1 MRGCGGAAPL
11 RFSRMRGFG
20 PAAQFVSSIPDPQ
33 AEACA
38 FKSTRTFRGRS
49 LFQEPLAEVRVEVY
63 TSSAGISECGIPGSH
78 GGEIC
83 KGVSAVPFHFE
94 NRTIRGGLMPH
105 FLTQVAYNEQAWQ
118 SLVSNPQNRL
128 DAIRPVIEK
137 LGGRVVNAYFA
148 FGDYDFV
155 LITELPDNVSAA
167 ALAIAASAGGACKSV
182 KTTPLMENAEGLEAL
197 RKAATSGYRAP
208 TSGRT
213 ASA

>member
-1 MRGCGGAAPL
+1 
-11 RFSRMRGFG
+11 
-20 PAAQFVSSIPDPQ
+20 
-33 AEACA
+33 
-38 FKSTRTFRGRS
+38 
-49 LFQEPLAEVRVEVY
+49 
-63 TSSAGISECGIPGSH
+63 
-78 GGEIC
+78 
-83 KGVSAVPFHFE
+83 
-94 NRTIRGGLMPH
+94 MPH

-118 SLVSNPQNRL
+118 TLVSNPQNRL

-137 LGGRVVNAYFA
+137 LGGRIVNAYFA

-197 RKAATSGYRAP
+197 RKAASSGYRAP

>member
-1 MRGCGGAAPL
+1 
-11 RFSRMRGFG
+11 
-20 PAAQFVSSIPDPQ
+20 
-33 AEACA
+33 
-38 FKSTRTFRGRS
+38 
-49 LFQEPLAEVRVEVY
+49 
-63 TSSAGISECGIPGSH
+63 
-78 GGEIC
+78 
-83 KGVSAVPFHFE
+83 
-94 NRTIRGGLMPH
+94 MPH
-105 FLTQVAYNEQAWQ
+105 FLTQVAYNEKAWQ

-128 DAIRPVIEK
+128 DAIRPVIDK
-137 LGGRVVNAYFA
+137 LGGRIVNAYFA

-197 RKAATSGYRAP
+197 RKAASSGYRAP

>member
-1 MRGCGGAAPL
+1 
-11 RFSRMRGFG
+11 
-20 PAAQFVSSIPDPQ
+20 
-33 AEACA
+33 
-38 FKSTRTFRGRS
+38 
-49 LFQEPLAEVRVEVY
+49 
-63 TSSAGISECGIPGSH
+63 
-78 GGEIC
+78 
-83 KGVSAVPFHFE
+83 
-94 NRTIRGGLMPH
+94 MPH
-105 FLTQVAYNEQAWQ
+105 FLTQVTYNEQAWQ

-128 DAIRPVIEK
+128 DAIRPVVEK

-197 RKAATSGYRAP
+197 RKAASSGYRAP

>member
-1 MRGCGGAAPL
+1 
-11 RFSRMRGFG
+11 
-20 PAAQFVSSIPDPQ
+20 
-33 AEACA
+33 
-38 FKSTRTFRGRS
+38 
-49 LFQEPLAEVRVEVY
+49 
-63 TSSAGISECGIPGSH
+63 
-78 GGEIC
+78 
-83 KGVSAVPFHFE
+83 
-94 NRTIRGGLMPH
+94 MPH
-105 FLTQVAYNEQAWQ
+105 FLTQVSYNEQAWQ

-128 DAIRPVIEK
+128 DAIRPVVEK

-208 TSGRT
+208 TSSRT
-213 ASA
+213 ATAS